1 MKTKGPDDRS
11 RWEHSSEPTES
22 TEPQGPATPPPTDEA
37 PPGLETVS
45 HAPDPRSDG
54 GHTSDP
60 GTDPSPED
68 FRGLEHLAPGQ
79 FLFGKYEV
87 LEELGR
93 GGMGSVW
100 RVRHRELDVE
110 RALKLIV
117 SDIAF
122 HPESRARFRREARV
136 MARFSHP
143 NAVHVYDA
151 RIAADA
157 AYIEMEFVRGRP
169 LNKEIEPGRPMPP
182 GRAVRIVVQLC
193 DALQAAHEHGIVHRD
208 LKPANLML
216 VPGPGGSDVVK
227 VLDFGIAKVLDAD
240 RDDEHEGLRT
250 EPGMF
255 IGTPMYASPEQI
267 NPPANASGGDALDS
281 RSDLYSI
288 GVILFELL
296 TGHRPFAGR
305 SALLDH
311 LTKPPPPFAEVN
323 PDVRLPAEF
332 EAIVRSCLE
341 KDPARRPQ
349 SARELADRLR
359 RAAGLDQ
366 PLVTPRPGVS
376 RRVAALGVAAVLG
389 LAGVLAWALWPP
401 TPTFAI
407 GAEPPAG
414 LRAGTEADL
423 IVSVDRTRFPGPVR
437 LEIDGLPPGVS
448 SDPDRVEATGR
459 LASFR
464 LRAALDAD
472 AGGPDRSLTI
482 RAEAGGLSR
491 TIEVPIV
498 VEPPAIALPG
508 GFERVAGSDLVDVG
522 GLHVPRAIT
531 RRFDDGTEA
540 VFLLI
545 DGHRRPD
552 LDPFYILRDK
562 VSNRLYRQ
570 FGPPPDP
577 FQDIEVP
584 GISQPGLPND
594 GVDPDE
600 VPDWPVLGVTAHR
613 ADDFAA
619 WLVGDGPVF
628 TGRLPSAS
636 QWYKAAGFLDAP
648 GDPPTTADDREG
660 DGIAVRL
667 SHPRP
672 VGTSPGDVAPTGVRD
687 TAGNGME
694 WTRDSHSHP
703 GASLPLDDDHAHD
716 KIIMLGHSF
725 DDEEP
730 FLPRHVE
737 EDLLSGWFADA
748 GSLDVGFRVVI
759 EIRP

>member
-11 RWEHSSEPTES
+11 RWEHSSDPTEARM
-22 TEPQGPATPPPTDEA
+22 PPTPPPTDEE

-45 HAPDPRSDG
+45 HAAEAPSLG
-54 GHTSDP
+54 GTSDP

-68 FRGLEHLAPGQ
+68 FRGLDHLSPGQ

-122 HPESRARFRREARV
+122 HPESRSRFRREARV
-136 MARFSHP
+136 MARFSHA

-169 LNKEIEPGRPMPP
+169 LNREIEPGRPMPLE
-182 GRAVRIVVQLC
+182 RAVRIVAQLC

-216 VPGPGGSDVVK
+216 VPGPGGEDVVK

-240 RDDEHEGLRT
+240 RDDEHEALRT

-267 NPPANASGGDALDS
+267 NPPPDASGGDALDS

-305 SALLDH
+305 SAMLDH
-311 LTKPPPPFAEVN
+311 LTKLPPPFAEVN
-323 PDVRLPAEF
+323 PEIRLPIEV
-332 EAIVRSCLE
+332 EGIVRSCLE
-341 KDPARRPQ
+341 KNPALRPQ

-366 PLVTPRPGVS
+366 PAPSPRPGVS
-376 RRVAALGVAAVLG
+376 RRVAALGIAATLC
-389 LAGVLAWALWPP
+389 LAGVLAWALWPAAP
-401 TPTFAI
+401 GFAI

-414 LRAGTEADL
+414 LRAGEETDL
-423 IVSVDRTRFPGPVR
+423 VVAVDRTRFPGPVL
-437 LEIDGLPPGVS
+437 LEIDRLPAGLS
-448 SDPDRVEATGR
+448 AEEDRVEATGR

-464 LRAALDAD
+464 LRAALDAEP
-472 AGGPDRSLTI
+472 GPDRSLTI
-482 RAEAGGLSR
+482 RAESRGISR
-491 TIEVPIV
+491 TIEVPIA
-498 VEPPAIALPG
+498 VEPAKVALPE
-508 GFERVAGSDLVDVG
+508 GFERAPGSDLVDVG
-522 GLHVPRAIT
+522 GLHVPRAVV

-562 VSNRLYRQ
+562 VSNRLYRE
-570 FGPPPDP
+570 FETPPDP
-577 FQDIEVP
+577 FRDIEVP
-584 GISQPGLPND
+584 GMISEPGLSDD

-613 ADDFAA
+613 ADEFAS
-619 WLVGDGPVF
+619 WLVGDDPIF
-628 TGRLPSAS
+628 AGRLPSAS
-636 QWYKAAGFLDAP
+636 QWYKAAGFLD
-648 GDPPTTADDREG
+648 PPEEPRSTADLGEG
-660 DGIAVRL
+660 GGIAIRL
-667 SHPRP
+667 DHPRP
-672 VGTSPGDVAPTGVRD
+672 VGTSPGDVAPTGARD
-687 TAGNGME
+687 MAGNGME
-694 WTRDSHSHP
+694 WTRDSLSHP
-703 GASLPLDDDHAHD
+703 GASLPLDDDHVHD
-716 KIIMLGHSF
+716 KIIQLGHSF
-725 DDEEP
+725 SHKEP

-737 EDLLSGWFADA
+737 EDLLGGWFADV
-748 GSLDVGFRVVI
+748 GSLHVGFRVVI